1 MKMGINKTTIEIKF
15 SLWILWIIVF
25 IFISFF
31 LGWYCG
37 YEYATDKLWGLF
49 DLILQNKLIN

>member
-1 MKMGINKTTIEIKF
+1 MEKQTIKIKV
-15 SLWILWIIVF
+15 SLWVLWFIVF

-37 YEYATDKLWGLF
+37 YEYATDKLWQIF
-49 DLILQNKLIN
+49 DLIIQNKLTN